1 MQNQD
6 FRIQYDSLHRL
17 FLLPRPNSSQT
28 IVAISLDPPIRKGN
42 TYYPFI
48 ICQFSNDEERTL
60 ELDISDE
67 ALKAKNDAVS
77 PYTMRLCSPL
87 ASFWQ
92 YFDVASSSHSALH
105 PNLTLLHLC
114 SAPHSTP

>member
-1 MQNQD
+1 MSEQWIPVVLQNQD
-6 FRIQYDSLHRL
+6 YRIQYDSLHRL

-48 ICQFSNDEERTL
+48 ICQFSNDEERLL

-67 ALKAKNDAVS
+67 ALAAKNAEV
-77 PYTMRLCSPL
+77 
-87 ASFWQ
+87 
-92 YFDVASSSHSALH
+92 
-105 PNLTLLHLC
+105 
-114 SAPHSTP
+114 STPQEWVSMPPGR